1 MNKELV
7 NHLRLESG
15 ISRTA
20 DGQYLV
26 CINKE
31 GNIIA
36 PLEGLETF
44 ANLIVTDC
52 MIEIERLIIR
62 NGDTEHN
69 RALSAAWQAISD
81 KFGVK
86 ST

>member
-31 GNIIA
+31 GNIID
-36 PLEGLETF
+36 PLVGLQIFAKLVVEECVGLVDNTF
-44 ANLIVTDC
+44 WSDPHEVDQAMELI
-52 MIEIERLIIR
+52 LK
-62 NGDTEHN
+62 H
-69 RALSAAWQAISD
+69 
-81 KFGVK
+81 FGVK
-86 ST
+86 